1 MRIPGLKPSLG
12 PREAREQE
20 RQRAKAEAVEAQ
32 AFFTA
37 VMTDTYLDSDDE
49 PESNEVTEEADN
61 NE

>member
-37 VMTDTYLDSDDE
+37 VMTDTYLDADDDE
-49 PESNEVTEEADN
+49 GAAEEMEVEIDE
-61 NE
+61 